1 MSMRKRSF
9 LLSVCS
15 VALARGGASSF
26 MLVQRQDILCFAV
39 QRASFFSPYQAKSDE
54 EEEKGEAGAAF
65 FSPYQAKSGGEE
77 EKEEG
82 AAFFSP
88 YQAKS
93 DEEEEKEEEAEDTIR
108 VRIWRALAGG
118 DELSLS
124 QLGQAVG
131 ERRLGEL
138 RSHLSHVE
146 RQSKTLRN
154 KSDDWK
160 VRRGLLPDAQSNDN
174 DPSPFASKAKVRL
187 KRRKGKKNEILVKLA

>member
-1 MSMRKRSF
+1 
-9 LLSVCS
+9 
-15 VALARGGASSF
+15 
-26 MLVQRQDILCFAV
+26 MLVGSLQRQDILCFAV
-39 QRASFFSPYQAKSDE
+39 QRASFFSPCRAKSD
-54 EEEKGEAGAAF
+54 
-65 FSPYQAKSGGEE
+65 E

-93 DEEEEKEEEAEDTIR
+93 DKEEEAEEGTEDTIR

-160 VRRGLLPDAQSNDN
+160 VRRGLLPDAQSNDD

-187 KRRKGKKNEILVKLA
+187 RTRKGKKNEILVKLA